1 MSKKNNIERWKWIL
15 IFVIGMMFWWSLI
28 SRKLSSTSEY
38 INDFFSRLEKKY
50 FRMEEISN
58 LLWKEYYDKSILT
71 GNEEI
76 MIENATKAFV
86 DWLGD
91 PFTVYLDEEQYS
103 WLQTE
108 LEGENAIEG
117 IWAVIRKKDYYI
129 QVDEVLKDS
138 PAYKAGI
145 IPLDRIV
152 LIWTGET
159 KELTTTEAVERI
171 RWPKGTD
178 INLFIER
185 VDKSWQKEYLEVV
198 VTRDIID
205 VPSVRSKIL
214 DYSWTKIWYLEITT
228 FWKQTNSLF
237 SKAISDIVEAKT
249 KGVIVDLRGNGGWIL
264 TTAVQLAGHFIP
276 KWEMVVK
283 TKYSVFNDINYTSN
297 GFWELEKVP
306 TIVLIDA
313 LTASASEIL
322 ALALKEGVNATIV
335 GTQSFWK
342 GTIQTVY
349 DFKDGTSLKYT
360 IGERFSPSWLSIN
373 GTGIVPDIE
382 EKVDYT
388 WYIEDWFD
396 SQLQKAQE
404 VLFEKIKK

>member
-1 MSKKNNIERWKWIL
+1 MSKKNNIDRWKWIL
-15 IFVIGMMFWWSLI
+15 IFVIGMIFWWSLI
-28 SRKLSSTSEY
+28 SWKLSSTSEY

-108 LEGENAIEG
+108 LEGEDAIEG

-214 DYSWTKIWYLEITT
+214 DYSWTKIWYLEI
-228 FWKQTNSLF
+228 
-237 SKAISDIVEAKT
+237 II
-249 KGVIVDLRGNGGWIL
+249 
-264 TTAVQLAGHFIP
+264 
-276 KWEMVVK
+276 
-283 TKYSVFNDINYTSN
+283 
-297 GFWELEKVP
+297 
-306 TIVLIDA
+306 
-313 LTASASEIL
+313 
-322 ALALKEGVNATIV
+322 
-335 GTQSFWK
+335 
-342 GTIQTVY
+342 
-349 DFKDGTSLKYT
+349 
-360 IGERFSPSWLSIN
+360 
-373 GTGIVPDIE
+373 
-382 EKVDYT
+382 
-388 WYIEDWFD
+388 
-396 SQLQKAQE
+396 
-404 VLFEKIKK
+404 